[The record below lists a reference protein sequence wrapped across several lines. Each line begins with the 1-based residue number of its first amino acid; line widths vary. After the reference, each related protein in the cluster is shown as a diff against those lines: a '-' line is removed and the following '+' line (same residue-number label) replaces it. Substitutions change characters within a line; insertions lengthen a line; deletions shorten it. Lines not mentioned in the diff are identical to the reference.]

1 MYVRTYTYVL
11 CIILLD
17 DACMHV
23 LLLAYYHRLRTK
35 VRIEDIQY
43 VSYDRIPGEYLS
55 RIRLGS
61 DGTDKPLLHFTT
73 SVSSQEPKL
82 PAI

>member
-1 MYVRTYTYVL
+1 
-11 CIILLD
+11 
-17 DACMHV
+17 MHV
-23 LLLAYYHRLRTK
+23 LLLAYYSIIRRY
-35 VRIEDIQY
+35 EDIQY